1 MIRFRQED
9 DNLLEKEIATH
20 SIILAG
26 RIPGTEKPDGLQSIA
41 VQGGTEQQFT
51 DFCGALS
58 LLSFF
63 LLLFFNLFIY
73 LVFVVAHR
81 IFFSCAM

>member
-9 DNLLEKEIATH
+9 DNLLEKEMASH

-41 VQGGTEQQFT
+41 AQGG
-51 DFCGALS
+51 G
-58 LLSFF
+58 
-63 LLLFFNLFIY
+63 
-73 LVFVVAHR
+73 HH
-81 IFFSCAM
+81 